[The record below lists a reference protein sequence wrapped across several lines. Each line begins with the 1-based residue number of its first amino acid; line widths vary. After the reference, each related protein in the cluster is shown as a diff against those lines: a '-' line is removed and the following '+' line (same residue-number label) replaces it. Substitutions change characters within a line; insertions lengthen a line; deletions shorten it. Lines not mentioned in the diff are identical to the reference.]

1 MSELQ
6 RGDEVC
12 HIGDP
17 SRRGIII
24 DGPRHQA
31 GAAHYRVEWGARRRS
46 WQPAAMLVKHEPET
60 LGWASRDKFLVD
72 LVLSKFFHEFS
83 DVLFSIGS
91 SRTEFLVYQFKPVL
105 QFVRRASHGLLI
117 ADEVGLGKT
126 IESALIVRELMAR
139 GDVERLL
146 IVCPANLRRKWR
158 SELQQRFGIE
168 LREMR
173 ARDFEDLRDR
183 FEREGDWPGFFGV
196 TSLEGL
202 RITDFE
208 RTLVETD
215 IPFDLVIVDEAHH
228 LRNPATRSF
237 SLGEVLSDQSAHI
250 LLLSATP
257 IQTGQSD
264 LLSLLRIVE
273 PAEFGGTSQED
284 LDALLEPNRHI
295 NAALARLSQPEP
307 NLSDVAQEMRGA
319 LATEH
324 GAGFG
329 ENAVFMSWLRRLED
343 VRELNPEATVRLRR
357 DLQRM
362 HTLAPYYTRTRKRE
376 VQETAERMAQV
387 VRVTLTAAEQEFYD
401 AWVEFL
407 IERALAL
414 NPNAPPEWRITQFER
429 TAASSLQA
437 AHERMEAL
445 IADLDIGEDY
455 EGTDSETVNG
465 SGGGHPQSPAL
476 EEAVH
481 RLRAAAADLP
491 ERDSKLDS
499 FIELVERL
507 LAEKPKRKIL
517 VFTFFRSTLQYL
529 KSRLRAAGIGC
540 ASVWGGDAPEQRG
553 DIIDDFRENPDMHV
567 LVSTEVGSE
576 GLDFQFCDAVVNY
589 DLPWNPMRVE
599 QRIGRIDR
607 FGQREPQVVVAS
619 FFAEETIDTRILE
632 RLYTRIGVFEHSI
645 GELEPI
651 LGPEISALQ
660 ADAFTRGLTAEQ
672 QERRANDALLR
683 IEQRKQHKE
692 EFESARAELM
702 GQGDLLNQEIEGT
715 RSSGRYVSP
724 AEIQAVVDRWLQSGE
739 QRRGTLRPTPRDS
752 VFDLRLSDEA
762 VAGVRHYMSVKRV
775 VHPDTQSL
783 LRHIQ
788 ENRHRWVTFDD
799 EVSREY
805 DGLPFLNIG
814 HPIVLT
820 AIDEIQKEE
829 PPDWIARVGSFA
841 VPTGLTDTR
850 TRGGVALAIFRLGIH
865 GRPGLNGPE
874 SQETLLPVVVS
885 LSSHE
890 SCSDLGDALLGAL
903 ATAAGSPPPVAL
915 DEPAIRELEDTV
927 FEHAEKRRQETQDIE
942 REQFAGRIAVQRAT
956 LRRTSEARI
965 RRAEARLDQASDAR
979 IIRLY
984 EGQIRNLNADLER
997 RIRELDELPEP
1008 AAEIDLLSM
1017 AILSAEN

>member
-1 MSELQ
+1 M
-6 RGDEVC
+6 
-12 HIGDP
+12 
-17 SRRGIII
+17 
-24 DGPRHQA
+24 
-31 GAAHYRVEWGARRRS
+31 
-46 WQPAAMLVKHEPET
+46 
-60 LGWASRDKFLVD
+60 SRDDFLVN

-91 SRTEFLVYQFKPVL
+91 SRTQFLVYQFKPVL
-105 QFVRRASHGLLI
+105 QFVRQSSHGLLI

-146 IVCPANLRRKWR
+146 VVCPANLRRKWR

-168 LREMR
+168 LREMHS
-173 ARDFEDLRDR
+173 RDFEELSER

-202 RITDFE
+202 RVTDFE
-208 RTLVETD
+208 RTLVETSV
-215 IPFDLVIVDEAHH
+215 PFDLVIVDEAHH

-237 SLGEVLSDQSAHI
+237 SLGEVLSDQSDHM

-264 LLSLLRIVE
+264 LLSLLRLVE
-273 PAEFGGTSQED
+273 PAEFGGASQED

-295 NAALARLSQPEP
+295 NAALARLSHPDP
-307 NLSDVAQEMRGA
+307 DLSDIAQELRGA

-329 ENAVFMSWLRRLED
+329 GNDVFMSWLRGLEGG
-343 VRELNPEATVRLRR
+343 RELNPEATVRLRR

-376 VQETAERMAQV
+376 VEETAERIAQV
-387 VRVTLTAAEQEFYD
+387 VRVTLTAPEQEFYE
-401 AWVEFL
+401 AWVGFL

-414 NPNAPPEWRITQFER
+414 NPNIPPEWRITQFER
-429 TAASSLQA
+429 LAASSLQA
-437 AHERMEAL
+437 AHARMESL

-465 SGGGHPQSPAL
+465 SGDGLPHSPTL
-476 EEAVH
+476 EEAIH
-481 RLRAAAADLP
+481 RLQAAAADLP
-491 ERDSKLDS
+491 ERDSKLES
-499 FIELVERL
+499 FIELIGRL
-507 LAEKPKRKIL
+507 LAEKPNRKML

-529 KSRLRAAGIGC
+529 KSNLRAAGINC
-540 ASVWGGDAPEQRG
+540 ASVWGDDAPEERA
-553 DIIDDFRENPDMHV
+553 DIIDRFRDDPDVHV

-619 FFAEETIDTRILE
+619 FFAEETIDTRILD
-632 RLYTRIGVFEHSI
+632 RLYERIGVFRHSI

-651 LGPEISALQ
+651 LGPEISELQ

-683 IEQRKQHKE
+683 IEQRKQQKE
-692 EFESARAELM
+692 EFGSARAELM

-724 AEIQAVVDRWLQSGE
+724 AETQAVVDRWLRSGE
-739 QRRGTLRPTPRDS
+739 QRRGRLSPTPRDS

-762 VAGVRHYMSVKRV
+762 VARVRHYMSVKRV
-775 VHPDTQSL
+775 VHPDTHSL

-799 EVSREY
+799 EVSRDYE
-805 DGLPFLNIG
+805 GLPFLHIG

-820 AIDEIQKEE
+820 AIDEMQKEE

-841 VPTGLTDTR
+841 LPTDLTDAR
-850 TRGGVALAIFRLGIH
+850 IRGGAALAIFRLGLH
-865 GRPGLNGPE
+865 GRPGLTGPE
-874 SQETLLPVVVS
+874 SQETLLPIVVS
-885 LSSHE
+885 LGSRE

-903 ATAAGSPPPVAL
+903 ATATESSPPMAL
-915 DEPAIRELEDTV
+915 DESAIRELEGIV

-942 REQFAGRIAVQRAT
+942 REQFVGRIAVQQAT
-956 LRRTSEARI
+956 LRRTYESRV
-965 RRAEARLDQASDAR
+965 RRAEGLRDQASDPR
-979 IIRLY
+979 IRRLY
-984 EGQIRNLNADLER
+984 EGRIRNLNADRDR

-1008 AAEIDLLSM
+1008 SAELDLLSM
-1017 AILSAEN
+1017 AVFSAEN